1 MGRLKLWLPDTIVI
15 NDGDLSPMWFFSS
28 VDGQVY
34 RTDLFNYNNVVAKL
48 TKKTEKDELVAVF
61 KKVNKNIQY

>member
-1 MGRLKLWLPDTIVI
+1 MWL
-15 NDGDLSPMWFFSS
+15 FSS
-28 VDGQVY
+28 VDGHVY

-61 KKVNKNIQY
+61 KKVIFK

>member
-1 MGRLKLWLPDTIVI
+1 MWL
-15 NDGDLSPMWFFSS
+15 FSS
-28 VDGQVY
+28 VDGHVY

-61 KKVNKNIQY
+61 KKPGFINGEMGGNDITLITSRDMYITT